1 MKAARVYVLVI
12 AALLGGAVLLDRSF
26 AQPPSTAAG
35 PTKVAVCDVV
45 KVFNN
50 YNRAKDLTAT
60 LNDKRETVKAE
71 AEKRLQAI
79 NTIGMELEE
88 LVRGSKEY
96 ERRFNDVQRLT
107 IERTAWLQYQ
117 EALVMRDHHR
127 LTKEMYQ
134 ETIKMVG
141 LIAQER
147 GVQIVLS
154 RMSEDFQSEN
164 TPQLLQQIE
173 RRKVL
178 YAADSVDLTDTVLKR
193 LNEAYRASK

>member
-12 AALLGGAVLLDRSF
+12 AALLGGAVLLGRSF
-26 AQPPSTAAG
+26 AQPPSPAAG

-50 YNRAKDLTAT
+50 YNRAKDLTAN
-60 LNDKRETVKAE
+60 LNEKRETVKAE

-79 NTIGMELEE
+79 NTIGMEIEE
-88 LVRGSKEY
+88 LIQGSKEY

-127 LTKEMYQ
+127 LTKEMY
-134 ETIKMVG
+134 EEIIKMVG
-141 LIAQER
+141 LIAREQ

-154 RMSEDFQSEN
+154 RMGEDLQSEN

-178 YAADSVDLTDTVLKR
+178 YATDSVDLTDTVLKR

>member
-12 AALLGGAVLLDRSF
+12 AVLLGGAVLLDRSF
-26 AQPPSTAAG
+26 AQPPSTAGG

-45 KVFNN
+45 KVFKN
-50 YNRAKDLTAT
+50 YNRAKDLTAA
-60 LNDKRETVKAE
+60 LNGKRETVTAE

-96 ERRFNDVQRLT
+96 ERRFNEARRLT
-107 IERTAWLQYQ
+107 IERTVWLKF
-117 EALVMRDHHR
+117 EEDLMMRDHHR

-154 RMSEDFQSEN
+154 RMSEDLQSEN

-173 RRKVL
+173 RRKAL
-178 YAADSVDLTDTVLKR
+178 YATDDVDMTDTVLKR

>member
-12 AALLGGAVLLDRSF
+12 AVLLGGAVLLDRSF
-26 AQPPSTAAG
+26 AQPRSTAAG

-60 LNDKRETVKAE
+60 LNEKRETVKAE

-88 LVRGSKEY
+88 LVQGSKEY
-96 ERRFNDVQRLT
+96 ERRFNEVQRLT
-107 IERTAWLQYQ
+107 IERTVWLQYQ
-117 EALVMRDHHR
+117 DALVMRDHHR
-127 LTKEMYQ
+127 LTKEMY
-134 ETIKMVG
+134 EEIIKMVG

-154 RMSEDFQSEN
+154 RMSEDLQSEN

-178 YAADSVDLTDTVLKR
+178 YAADSVDVTDTVLKR